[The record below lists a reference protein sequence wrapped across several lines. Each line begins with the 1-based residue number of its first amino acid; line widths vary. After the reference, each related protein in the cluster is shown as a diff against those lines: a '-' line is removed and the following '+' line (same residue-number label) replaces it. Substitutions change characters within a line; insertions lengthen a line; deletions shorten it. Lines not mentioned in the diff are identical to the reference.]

1 MFTYISSR
9 FFALQLLRCCREMKH
24 LESTAALLGTLLCTW
39 LQPADTH
46 FGWISCPLLGSP
58 PPATPEQPL
67 LGNRAM
73 SMGSQWVGT
82 PADWGGPDTQGSS
95 STTCCLVLMRLNQ
108 LENQFLPSGVV
119 HWVRED
125 SRCTGKKRS
134 HTRMQDEPS
143 SHPMFIFL
151 LWHNTF
157 TPPPLPLFMPSHGWM
172 GSFE

>member
-1 MFTYISSR
+1 MRSHVPARCRARGGSPQAQGNSHRSASLLNLLSTPV
-9 FFALQLLRCCREMKH
+9 QLC
-24 LESTAALLGTLLCTW
+24 
-39 LQPADTH
+39 
-46 FGWISCPLLGSP
+46 WISCPSLGSP